1 MKIYLLIGGNIG
13 DRFFYLEKASQLIG
27 CKIGRV
33 LRSSSI
39 YESEPWGFDDEQQ
52 FLNMAVEVESD
63 LQPATVL
70 SKIHEIEAELGRVRS
85 GEGYCSRT
93 IDIDILF
100 YGRWIIIQKDLV
112 VPHKHLPARR
122 FALAPMHELV
132 PEMKHPILGITME
145 TLLNKCKDKGA
156 VKKLKTSSSI
166 VG

>member
-13 DRFFYLEKASQLIG
+13 DRFFYLEKASQMIAQ
-27 CKIGRV
+27 KIGRV
-33 LRSSSI
+33 LRTSSI

-63 LQPATVL
+63 IQPAAVL
-70 SKIHEIEAELGRVRS
+70 SKIHEIEADLGRVRS
-85 GEGYCSRT
+85 GEGYQSRT

-112 VPHKHLPARR
+112 VPHKHLPSRR
-122 FALAPMHELV
+122 FALAPMQELV
-132 PEMKHPILGITME
+132 PEMKHPILGSSMD
-145 TLLNKCKDKGA
+145 TLLSKCKDKGA
-156 VKKLKTSSSI
+156 IKKLKTTSSV